1 MIAAV
6 GVFAPSPA
14 DDAAPDVKDDV
25 PDVGNVDVGA
35 NVMEELGG
43 IIKK

>member
-14 DDAAPDVKDDV
+14 DDTAPGVEDGVA
-25 PDVGNVDVGA
+25 DVGNVDVGA
-35 NVMEELGG
+35 NVMEELRG